1 MSYYKTKQKSTERD
15 SVLGF
20 FDNSSAGQV
29 CQENILALAK
39 CLLFFCATHLTKREF
54 SCLLVASRS
63 VVGRANIFSFMR
75 DTIYVVLGLDFVYDT
90 HDAYEEIKECR
101 YCSSILS
108 LVQFLF
114 SFVSYSL
121 SYINVKKNKGK

>member
-1 MSYYKTKQKSTERD
+1 MSEKHTCPG
-15 SVLGF
+15 LMF
-20 FDNSSAGQV
+20 A
-29 CQENILALAK
+29 
-39 CLLFFCATHLTKREF
+39 FFCATHLQKREF
-54 SCLLVASRS
+54 SCLHVASRS

-75 DTIYVVLGLDFVYDT
+75 DTISVVLGLDFVYDT

-121 SYINVKKNKGK
+121 SYINVKKKKGK